1 MRAVLALLVM
11 RHASGVPL
19 TLSLEPEE
27 ERCIYA
33 ELLAKPAV
41 LETLV
46 ERGASLDVH
55 VTLTGPYAEGA
66 SGLPKSTN
74 ATATLFD
81 SLVAPM
87 LESADLS
94 DAYRHEFEPEAD
106 AIYQACVHNARA
118 HFRPK
123 IVQLSLRGEDEGEA
137 KPVET
142 RDSSVGDSAARIA
155 EKARANAAR
164 GLKPN
169 GVEYEHKAAPSAQDL
184 DRVAQSV
191 KNLKKLA
198 NQVVNQQARDRNRLE
213 VHASLN
219 EESHNNMVVGS
230 LMETVVFIGVS
241 LFQIFYV
248 RRWFEG
254 RERGAKKRGAKNWA

>member
-1 MRAVLALLVM
+1 MRAVLALLAV
-11 RHASGVPL
+11 RHAAGLL

-27 ERCIYA
+27 ERCVYA

-66 SGLPKSTN
+66 AGLPKPTN

-106 AIYQACVHNARA
+106 AIYRACAHNAHA

-123 IVQLSLRGEDEGEA
+123 VVQLSLRGADEGA
-137 KPVET
+137 SAPVET
-142 RDSSVGDSAARIA
+142 RDSSIGDSAARIA

-169 GVEYEHKAAPSAQDL
+169 GVEYEHKAAPNEKDL
-184 DRVAQSV
+184 DRVAKSV

-219 EESHNNMVVGS
+219 DESHNNMVVGS